1 MVVVGLKAHALTH
14 RRYSSANDSLSLRY
28 LMKAGGIAHANQ
40 RCKIFLAPT
49 HFFMLGHRMKPTLS
63 DIGPRSSIAAP
74 AADLGVGMGRPL
86 HAVGKMGRLPLG
98 ADHSRGQ
105 RGIPDA

>member
-49 HFFMLGHRMKPTLS
+49 PFPPGNHAARHGDFGGISVSVGPKEPSQFATGVERGCPLS
-63 DIGPRSSIAAP
+63 MIHVDNAAPPSLPRSVA
-74 AADLGVGMGRPL
+74 RP
-86 HAVGKMGRLPLG
+86 
-98 ADHSRGQ
+98 
-105 RGIPDA
+105 